1 MDPLDIVA
9 LTRALVDIDS
19 TTGREAEAGAWLA
32 ATLRS
37 RGWSVTGLPVE
48 GDRANILAVREPPA
62 VVLSTHYDCVPP
74 FFPSAERGGRIY
86 GRGSCDAK
94 GILAA
99 QVAAAERLAAAG
111 ERRVGLLFVV
121 GEERGGDGARAA
133 AQCPVGSRFL
143 VNGEPTDNRLGIA
156 TKGTARFVLTAAGR
170 AAHSAY
176 PECGES
182 AIDKLVDAITALRS
196 IEWPSVPV
204 LGETTYSVGLIS
216 GGVAPN
222 VIPPAASAEVMF
234 RTVGDVGDIAR
245 RLAPL
250 ERWVAVTRG
259 VHVAPVRL
267 HTVPGEETA
276 VFSFGTDVPFLGSW
290 GRPLLVGPGSIHV
303 AHTADEHVAIA
314 ELEAAVGLY
323 IRVVRHL
330 LADAAEP
337 APESSAPSPRAR
349 QAAV

>member
-1 MDPLDIVA
+1 MDPIDIAA

-19 TTGREAEAGAWLA
+19 TTRREAEAGRWLGSM
-32 ATLRS
+32 LRS
-37 RGWSVTGLPVE
+37 RGWSVTELPVD
-48 GDRANILAVREPPA
+48 GDRANLLAVREPPV

-74 FFPSAERGGRIY
+74 FFPSAVKDGCVY

-121 GEERGGDGARAA
+121 GEEWGSDGARAA
-133 AQCPVGSRFL
+133 ARCSVGSRFL

-176 PECGES
+176 PERGES
-182 AIDKLVDAITALRS
+182 AIEKLVDAVTALRS
-196 IEWPSVPV
+196 IQWPSDPV

-222 VIPPAASAEVMF
+222 VIPPAATAEVMF
-234 RTVGDVGDIAR
+234 RTVGDVGEIAR
-245 RLAPL
+245 RIAPL
-250 ERWVAVTRG
+250 GRWANITRG
-259 VHVAPVRL
+259 VSIAPVRL

-290 GRPLLVGPGSIHV
+290 GTPLLLGPGSIHV
-303 AHTADEHVAIA
+303 AHTAHEHVAIA
-314 ELEAAVGLY
+314 ELERSVDLY
-323 IRVVRHL
+323 VRIVRRL
-330 LADAAEP
+330 MNEA
-337 APESSAPSPRAR
+337 
-349 QAAV
+349 